1 MTCFQQQTMALWKL
15 PPLDYS
21 AHMILLKLLWK
32 LWCLFWISTVSA
44 VSSALA
50 SLSLPPFL
58 ALGLLKSWSLV
69 FLLLSV
75 VHQFLSRL
83 VLLNVFTLT
92 LPVKSINQHL
102 LCGISTCTP
111 LICFPLWMLWNPGIL
126 QPPQLDRYVGSTL
139 TSVLSFILFFK

>member
-32 LWCLFWISTVSA
+32 LWFLFWISTASSVL
-44 VSSALA
+44 SALA

-58 ALGLLKSWSLV
+58 ALG
-69 FLLLSV
+69 LLLSV

-111 LICFPLWMLWNPGIL
+111 LICFTLWMLWNPGIL

-139 TSVLSFILFFK
+139 TSVLSFILFF